1 MHNGLDIF
9 TSLYIYNCYQLFKN
23 IMKIQPLTSN
33 ELSSEILFDSFVI
46 ENLNSFDE
54 LIEVYQTYK
63 QNNSDK
69 IIILTLDDLGQA
81 EYTSGHSI
89 HSNHLDRTE
98 GYDLS
103 GLDKACFE
111 DEEHLG
117 YLSTPSEFFIRKEN
131 FLKQIKKNGFEEVC
145 KKGLTI
151 DDDEISIL
159 EKVNLSPLQYF
170 DEQIIL
176 KIIPVEKSYEGIL
189 GFPNGYFEGDLN
201 PFENYA
207 LAKFLL
213 EKYDFELF
221 GIGASF
227 LGFIR
232 NGRLKEDK
240 AKELITDL
248 SKLYNANKNS
258 FVKLFDIIQDR
269 NFLILKY
276 IERLE

>member
-1 MHNGLDIF
+1 MQIR
-9 TSLYIYNCYQLFKN
+9 
-23 IMKIQPLTSN
+23 PLTSN
-33 ELSSEILFDSFVI
+33 HSSNEILFDSFVI

-69 IIILTLDDLGQA
+69 TIILTLDDLGQA

-89 HSNHLDRTE
+89 NSNDLDQTE

-103 GLDKACFE
+103 GLDKSCFE
-111 DEEHLG
+111 NGDHLG

-131 FLKQIKKNGFEEVC
+131 FLKQTEDIDYKSVC
-145 KKGLTI
+145 EKELTI
-151 DDDEISIL
+151 DEDEILIL
-159 EKVNLSPLQYF
+159 EKINQSPFEYL

-176 KIIPVEKSYEGIL
+176 KIVPVEKSYEGIC
-189 GFPNGYFEGDLN
+189 GFPNGYFESDLN

-207 LAKFLL
+207 LARHLF

-232 NGRLKEDK
+232 NEKLKENK
-240 AKELITDL
+240 VKELITDL
-248 SKLYNANKNS
+248 SKLYNTTEKMFEKFAEIIKNKNH
-258 FVKLFDIIQDR
+258 LF
-269 NFLILKY
+269 LKY
-276 IERLE
+276 IEYIEE